1 MTAKLALR
9 NIFRQKTRTAVTLAA
24 ISIGVI
30 GLILSSGFVA
40 DIILQLGEAIIHS
53 QTGHIQV
60 FRKDFLDKGTRQPT
74 NFLIEQHE
82 LVTRNLES
90 IPGVEIVTSRIAFA
104 GLLNNG
110 KRDVAIVGEGI
121 EPNSEARLG
130 TYLTLVAGKQLSD
143 TDTTGIMLG
152 QGVAETLGVIPGD
165 SVTLLLNTADGALN
179 TLDFLVTGVFQTFS
193 KDFDARAVRIPLKAA
208 QELLSV
214 SGSNLLVVMLNQTN
228 MTEAGM
234 AAVKNVISERELDAR
249 SWRQLSDFYDKS
261 VEMYK
266 RQFGVLRLIVLFML
280 LLSVANS
287 VNMSLFERTREFGTL
302 LALGNRPSNV
312 FWLIMTEGALVGF
325 IGATIGVL
333 SGCIMAYVVS
343 AIGIPMPPPPNA
355 NVGYTARIMLLPTD
369 VITAWLIGF
378 GATSLATILPAR
390 RAANADV
397 TEALRHGV

>member
-1 MTAKLALR
+1 VITKLALR
-9 NIFRQKTRTAVTLAA
+9 NIFRQKTRTLVTLAA
-24 ISIGVI
+24 ISIGVV

-40 DIILQLGEAIIHS
+40 DIIFQLGEAIIHS
-53 QTGHIQV
+53 QTGHIQI
-60 FRKDFLDKGTRQPT
+60 FRKNFLDKGTRQPA
-74 NFLIEQHE
+74 NYLIEQHD
-82 LVTRNLES
+82 LIAKDIASL
-90 IPGVEIVTSRIAFA
+90 PGVEIVTNRIAFA

-121 EPNSEARLG
+121 EPDSEARMG
-130 TYLTLVAGKQLSD
+130 TYLTLVSGKQLAD

-152 QGVAETLGVIPGD
+152 QGVAETLGVTPGD
-165 SVTLLLNTADGALN
+165 SLTLLLNTTDGALN
-179 TLDFLVTGVFQTFS
+179 TMDFLVTGIFQTFS

-214 SGSNLLVVMLNQTN
+214 SGSNLLVVMLAQTD
-228 MTEAGM
+228 MTEASM
-234 AAVKNVISERELDAR
+234 AAAKQAISNRELDTR

-312 FWLIMTEGALVGF
+312 FWLVMTEGALVGF
-325 IGATIGVL
+325 IGATIGAL
-333 SGCIMAYVVS
+333 LGCIMAYAVS

-355 NVGYTARIMLLPTD
+355 NVGYTAHITLFPTD
-369 VITAWLIGF
+369 VITAWLVGF
-378 GATSLATILPAR
+378 GATTLATILPAR